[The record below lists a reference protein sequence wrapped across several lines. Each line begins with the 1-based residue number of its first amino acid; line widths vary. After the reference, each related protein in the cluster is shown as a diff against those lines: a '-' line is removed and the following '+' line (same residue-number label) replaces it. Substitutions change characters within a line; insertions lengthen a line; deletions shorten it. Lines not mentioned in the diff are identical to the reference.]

1 MNFTTK
7 VPILKYDTPI
17 DYDSNIISIGSCFAE
32 NMSDKFTYYKFQNIV
47 NPFGIIFNPVS
58 IENSIKRIVSKQ
70 KFTNEDLFFHNDLWH
85 CFEVHSRFSNPKK
98 TVLLEILNQLIESTF
113 NQISNAS
120 HFIITYGS
128 SWVYRHSVSKSI
140 VANCHKLPQK
150 EFKKEILAIETIEKS
165 IQNTIS
171 LIQKVNPNCQ
181 FVFTVSP
188 VRHLKDG
195 FIENQRSKAHL
206 ITAIHNLHQVL
217 KNTNYFPSYEITMD
231 ELRDYRFYTED
242 MLHPNQ
248 TAIDYIWLRFF
259 ENYFLEAIIPTMNK
273 VCEIQKALQHRAI
286 HLNSASHQI
295 FLNALQ
301 IKIDKIQNDFPS
313 IKF

>member
-7 VPILKYDTPI
+7 VPILNYDTPI

-70 KFTNEDLFFHNDLWH
+70 KFTNEDIFFHNDLWH
-85 CFEVHSRFSNPKK
+85 CFEVHSRFSNPNK

-150 EFKKEILAIETIEKS
+150 EFKKEILAVETIEKS

-206 ITAIHNLHQVL
+206 ITAIHNLHQVI

-242 MLHPNQ
+242 MLHPSQ

-259 ENYFLEAIIPTMNK
+259 ENYFLEAIIPTMHK

-301 IKIDKIQNDFPS
+301 IKIDKIQNEFPS

>member
-32 NMSDKFTYYKFQNIV
+32 NMSDKFTYFKFQNIV

-85 CFEVHSRFSNPKK
+85 CFEVHSRFSNPNK

-113 NQISNAS
+113 TQISNAS

-150 EFKKEILAIETIEKS
+150 EFKKEILAVETIEKS

-171 LIQKVNPNCQ
+171 LIKKVNPNCQ

-295 FLNALQ
+295 FLNAVQ

>member
-1 MNFTTK
+1 MDFTTK
-7 VPILKYDTPI
+7 IPILKYDTPI

-32 NMSDKFTYYKFQNIV
+32 NMSDKFTYFKFQNIV

-85 CFEVHSRFSNPKK
+85 CFEVHSRFSNPNK

-150 EFKKEILAIETIEKS
+150 EFKKEILAVETIEKS

-206 ITAIHNLHQVL
+206 ITAIHNLQQVL
-217 KNTNYFPSYEITMD
+217 INTNYFPSYEITMD
-231 ELRDYRFYTED
+231 ELRDYRFYAED

-259 ENYFLEAIIPTMNK
+259 ENYVLEAIIPTMHK
-273 VCEIQKALQHRAI
+273 VCEIQSALQHRAI

-301 IKIDKIQNDFPS
+301 IKIDKIQNEFPS

>member
-1 MNFTTK
+1 MDFTTK
-7 VPILKYDTPI
+7 IPILKYDTPI

-32 NMSDKFTYYKFQNIV
+32 NMSDKFTYFKFQNIV

-85 CFEVHSRFSNPKK
+85 CFEVHSRFSNPNK

-150 EFKKEILAIETIEKS
+150 EFKKEILAVETIEKS
-165 IQNTIS
+165 IQNTIR

-206 ITAIHNLHQVL
+206 ITAIHNLQQVL
-217 KNTNYFPSYEITMD
+217 INTNYFPSYEITMD
-231 ELRDYRFYTED
+231 ELRDYRFYAED

-259 ENYFLEAIIPTMNK
+259 ENYVLEAIIPTMHK
-273 VCEIQKALQHRAI
+273 VCEIQRALQHRAI

-301 IKIDKIQNDFPS
+301 IKIDKIQNEFPS

>member
-70 KFTNEDLFFHNDLWH
+70 KFTNKDLFFHNDLWH
-85 CFEVHSRFSNPKK
+85 CFEVHSRFSNPNK

-113 NQISNAS
+113 TQISNAS

-150 EFKKEILAIETIEKS
+150 EFKKEILALETIEKS

-171 LIQKVNPNCQ
+171 LIKKVNPNCQ

-231 ELRDYRFYTED
+231 ELRDYRFYTDD

>member
-1 MNFTTK
+1 MDFTTK
-7 VPILKYDTPI
+7 IPILKYDTPI

-32 NMSDKFTYYKFQNIV
+32 NMSDKFSYFKFQNIV

-85 CFEVHSRFSNPKK
+85 CFEVHSRFSNPNK

-150 EFKKEILAIETIEKS
+150 EFKKEILAVETIEKS

-206 ITAIHNLHQVL
+206 ITAIHNLQQVL
-217 KNTNYFPSYEITMD
+217 INTNYFPSYEITMD
-231 ELRDYRFYTED
+231 ELRDYRFYAED

-259 ENYFLEAIIPTMNK
+259 ENYVLEAIIPTMHK
-273 VCEIQKALQHRAI
+273 VCEIQRALQHRAI

-301 IKIDKIQNDFPS
+301 IKIDKIQNEFPS

>member
-32 NMSDKFTYYKFQNIV
+32 NMGKKLTYFKFQNIV

-58 IENSIKRIVSKQ
+58 IEYSIKRIVNKQ
-70 KFTNEDLFFHNDLWH
+70 KFTSEDLFFHNDLWH
-85 CFEVHSRFSNPKK
+85 CFEVHSRFSNPNQIA
-98 TVLLEILNQLIESTF
+98 LLETLNQLIESSF
-113 NQISNAS
+113 NKILNAS

-150 EFKKEILAIETIEKS
+150 EFKKEILAVGTIEKS
-165 IQNTIS
+165 IENTIS

-188 VRHLKDG
+188 VRHVKDG
-195 FIENQRSKAHL
+195 FVENQRSKAHL
-206 ITAIHNLHQVL
+206 ITAIHNVHQEVL
-217 KNTNYFPSYEITMD
+217 NANYFPSYEITMD
-231 ELRDYRFYTED
+231 ELRDYRFYAED

-259 ENYFLEAIIPTMNK
+259 ENYFSEAIIPTMNK
-273 VCEIQKALQHRAI
+273 VCEIQRALQHRVI
-286 HLNSASHQI
+286 HLNSVSHQF
-295 FLNALQ
+295 FLNTVQ
-301 IKIDKIQNDFPS
+301 IKIDKIQNEFPS

>member
-32 NMSDKFTYYKFQNIV
+32 NMSDKFSYFKFQNVV

-85 CFEVHSRFSNPKK
+85 CFEVHSRFSNPNK

-150 EFKKEILAIETIEKS
+150 EFKKEILAVETIEKS

-206 ITAIHNLHQVL
+206 ITAIHNLQQVL
-217 KNTNYFPSYEITMD
+217 INTNYFPSYEITMD
-231 ELRDYRFYTED
+231 ELRDYRFYAED

-259 ENYFLEAIIPTMNK
+259 ENYVLEAIIPTMHK
-273 VCEIQKALQHRAI
+273 VCEIQRALQHRAI

-301 IKIDKIQNDFPS
+301 IKIDKIQNEFPS

>member
-1 MNFTTK
+1 MDFTTK
-7 VPILKYDTPI
+7 IPILKYDTPI

-32 NMSDKFTYYKFQNIV
+32 NMSDKFTYFKFQNIV

-85 CFEVHSRFSNPKK
+85 CFEVHSRFSNPNK

-150 EFKKEILAIETIEKS
+150 EFKKEILAVETIEKS

-206 ITAIHNLHQVL
+206 ITAIHNLQQVL
-217 KNTNYFPSYEITMD
+217 INTNYFPSYEITMD
-231 ELRDYRFYTED
+231 ELRDYRFYAED

-259 ENYFLEAIIPTMNK
+259 ENYVLEAIIPTMHK
-273 VCEIQKALQHRAI
+273 VCEIQRALQHRAI

-301 IKIDKIQNDFPS
+301 IKIDKIQNEFPS

>member
-70 KFTNEDLFFHNDLWH
+70 KFTNKDLFFHNDLWH
-85 CFEVHSRFSNPKK
+85 CFEVHSRFSNPNK

-150 EFKKEILAIETIEKS
+150 EFKKEILAVETIEKS

-259 ENYFLEAIIPTMNK
+259 QNYFLEAIIPTMHK